1 MRRPQRAA
9 PLGRRGAAFTL
20 LGAAGGAAAGAAGR
34 ARADVVK
41 DVYAAQVRSG
51 RSLGDAATDLLYA
64 RAVLLDLERIAEAGP
79 GGAKGV
85 NAKLPAYGKLLSKV
99 GPSTPVVVG
108 EIFGGDGECNEAQGC
123 ADGSQGQQATN
134 AVYRSVGR
142 VITASGKSIQPA
154 VLEDPS
160 LAADAAQSI
169 SKILDALPEAYVE
182 ELKRAANQRK

>member
-1 MRRPQRAA
+1 MRRPPAA
-9 PLGRRGAAFTL
+9 AARGRRGAAFTL
-20 LGAAGGAAAGAAGR
+20 LGAAGGAAAGGGGG

-108 EIFGGDGECNEAQGC
+108 EVYGGDGECNEARGC

-182 ELKRAANQRK
+182 ELKRAANKRN